1 LVDGCSLAIF
11 KGLKCNY
18 HYNRPDVRCEVVGMD
33 QPSIIRV
40 PLISLE
46 VSVNATIRNL
56 SRTQDVTHRREP
68 APSLVK
74 LQLDIPR
81 Q

>member
-1 LVDGCSLAIF
+1 
-11 KGLKCNY
+11 
-18 HYNRPDVRCEVVGMD
+18 
-33 QPSIIRV
+33 V